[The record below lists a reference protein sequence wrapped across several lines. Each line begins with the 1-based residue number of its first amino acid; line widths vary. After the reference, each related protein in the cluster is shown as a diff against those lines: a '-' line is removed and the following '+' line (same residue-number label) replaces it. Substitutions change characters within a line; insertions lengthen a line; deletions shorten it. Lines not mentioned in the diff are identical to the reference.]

1 MGHLGQFGHEFLEFE
16 VRPDGLLRYA
26 NNSNYKR
33 DSMIRKEVYLNKV
46 VVQELA
52 RIIRDSEIMQEDDR
66 LWPAPDQAGRQEL
79 EIILGREHIR
89 FTVSF
94 LRAF

>member
-1 MGHLGQFGHEFLEFE
+1 
-16 VRPDGLLRYA
+16 
-26 NNSNYKR
+26 
-33 DSMIRKEVYLNKV
+33 MIRKEVYLNKV